1 MSRSVF
7 GIDFGTSNIKI
18 YNGITR
24 TTLNEKNII
33 AIKNKDILFEIGD
46 EAYKMYEKAPENIQ
60 VIFPIKYGVIADLKS
75 MKMLFE
81 QFYKKMTGPRGSK
94 MGRFCIAVP
103 ADITE
108 VEKRAF
114 YDVVAKSD
122 IKAREIKIVEK
133 PIADAVGLG
142 IDMTSSRGNMI
153 INIGADTTEIS
164 VISLGGI
171 VVSRIIKLG
180 GNRLD
185 QMICDVV
192 KRKYNI
198 LIGLKTAEQIK
209 KTSYMASDNV
219 FLICS
224 AVFKYNI
231 LIGLKTAEQIKKTL
245 SDAMY
250 DEDNEEE
257 GDDILYVYGRNVITG
272 LPSERGVSKDT
283 IYEAIKQFFDDI
295 TDSIKNLL
303 ERTPPE
309 LSADIIDTGIFLT
322 GGSSSIKNLDK
333 LIAKETDL
341 KVNTVE
347 NAEDSVI
354 RGISIIMSDSRYRK
368 LMYEPR
374 ESSF

>member
-1 MSRSVF
+1 MNRSVY

-18 YNGITR
+18 YNGMTK

-33 AIKNKDILFEIGD
+33 AIKNKNELFEIGD
-46 EAYKMYEKAPENIQ
+46 EAFKMYEKSPNNIK
-60 VIFPIKYGVIADLKS
+60 VVFPIKYGVIADLKS

-81 QFYKKMTGPRGSK
+81 QFFKKLTGPRGSK

-164 VISLGGI
+164 VISHGGI
-171 VVSRIIKLG
+171 VVSRIIKIG

-185 QMICDVV
+185 QMICDIV

-198 LIGLKTAEQIK
+198 MIGLKTAEQIK
-209 KTSYMASDNV
+209 
-219 FLICS
+219 CR
-224 AVFKYNI
+224 
-231 LIGLKTAEQIKKTL
+231 L

-250 DEDNEEE
+250 NEDDDLDEE
-257 GDDILYVYGRNVITG
+257 IMYVYGRNVITG

-295 TDSIKNLL
+295 IEAIKNLL

-309 LSADIIDTGIFLT
+309 LTADIMDTGIFLT
-322 GGSSSIKNLDK
+322 GASSAIANLDK
-333 LIAKETDL
+333 LIELETEL
-341 KVNTVE
+341 KVNTIKNPGE
-347 NAEDSVI
+347 SVI
-354 RGISIIMSDSRYRK
+354 RGISMIMSDSRFKK

>member
-209 KTSYMASDNV
+209 KT
-219 FLICS
+219 
-224 AVFKYNI
+224 
-231 LIGLKTAEQIKKTL
+231 L

-354 RGISIIMSDSRYRK
+354 RGISIIMSDSRYGK

>member
-7 GIDFGTSNIKI
+7 GIDFGTGNIKI
-18 YNGITR
+18 FNGITK
-24 TTLNEKNII
+24 TTLNEKDII
-33 AIKNKDILFEIGD
+33 AIKNKNQLFEIGD
-46 EAYKMYEKAPENIQ
+46 EAFKMYEKAPDNIK

-81 QFYKKMTGPRGSK
+81 QFYKKLTGHHGNK

-114 YDVVAKSD
+114 YDVVSKSD

-142 IDMTSSRGNMI
+142 IDMTSARGNMI
-153 INIGADTTEIS
+153 VNIGADTTEIS

-180 GNRLD
+180 GNKLD
-185 QMICDVV
+185 SLICDIV

-198 LIGLKTAEQIK
+198 YIGLKTAEKIK
-209 KTSYMASDNV
+209 
-219 FLICS
+219 CS
-224 AVFKYNI
+224 
-231 LIGLKTAEQIKKTL
+231 L

-250 DEDNEEE
+250 DEDDDSD
-257 GDDILYVYGRNVITG
+257 DDILYVYGRNVITG
-272 LPSERGVSKDT
+272 LPSERAVSKDT
-283 IYEAIKQFFDDI
+283 VYEAIKQFFDDI
-295 TDSIKNLL
+295 IEAIKNLL

-309 LSADIIDTGIFLT
+309 LSADIIDMGIYLT
-322 GGSSSIKNLDK
+322 GGSAAIKNLDK
-333 LIAKETDL
+333 LIARETDL
-341 KVNTVE
+341 KVNTITNPGE
-347 NAEDSVI
+347 SVI
-354 RGISIIMSDSRYRK
+354 RGVSMIVSDSKYRK

>member
-1 MSRSVF
+1 MSSSVF

-33 AIKNKDILFEIGD
+33 AIKNKNQLFEIGD
-46 EAYKMYEKAPENIQ
+46 DAFKMYEKAPDNIR
-60 VIFPIKYGVIADLKS
+60 VVFPIKFGVIADLKS

-81 QFYKKMTGPRGSK
+81 QFYKKMTGPKGSK

-142 IDMTSSRGNMI
+142 IDMTSARGNMI

-171 VVSRIIKLG
+171 VVSRIVKLG

-185 QMICDVV
+185 QMICDIV

-198 LIGLKTAEQIK
+198 LIGQKTAEQIK
-209 KTSYMASDNV
+209 IS
-219 FLICS
+219 
-224 AVFKYNI
+224 
-231 LIGLKTAEQIKKTL
+231 L

-250 DEDNEEE
+250 DEDEDNDEDE
-257 GDDILYVYGRNVITG
+257 ILYVYGRNIITG

-295 TDSIKNLL
+295 IESIKTLL

-309 LSADIIDTGIFLT
+309 LAADIIDTGIFLT
-322 GGSSSIKNLDK
+322 GGSASIKNLDK
-333 LIAKETDL
+333 LITQETDL
-341 KVNTVE
+341 KVNTTE
-347 NAEDSVI
+347 NPGETVI
-354 RGISIIMSDSRYRK
+354 RGISMIMSDTRFRK

>member
-1 MSRSVF
+1 M
-7 GIDFGTSNIKI
+7 TK
-18 YNGITR
+18 

-33 AIKNKDILFEIGD
+33 AIKNKNELFEIGD
-46 EAYKMYEKAPENIQ
+46 EAFKMYEKAPDNIK
-60 VIFPIKYGVIADLKS
+60 VIFPIKFGVIADLKS

-81 QFYKKMTGPRGSK
+81 QFFKKLTGPRGSK

-164 VISLGGI
+164 VISHGGI
-171 VVSRIIKLG
+171 VVSRIIKMG

-185 QMICDVV
+185 QMICDAV

-209 KTSYMASDNV
+209 CK
-219 FLICS
+219 
-224 AVFKYNI
+224 
-231 LIGLKTAEQIKKTL
+231 L

-250 DEDNEEE
+250 DEDEDLEEE
-257 GDDILYVYGRNVITG
+257 LLYVYGRNVITG

-295 TDSIKNLL
+295 IESIKNLL

-309 LSADIIDTGIFLT
+309 LTADIMDIGLYLT
-322 GGSSSIKNLDK
+322 GASSAISNLDK

-341 KVNTVE
+341 KVNTIKNPGE
-347 NAEDSVI
+347 SVI
-354 RGISIIMSDSRYRK
+354 RGISMIMSDSSYKK

>member
-1 MSRSVF
+1 
-7 GIDFGTSNIKI
+7 
-18 YNGITR
+18 
-24 TTLNEKNII
+24 
-33 AIKNKDILFEIGD
+33 
-46 EAYKMYEKAPENIQ
+46 
-60 VIFPIKYGVIADLKS
+60 
-75 MKMLFE
+75 
-81 QFYKKMTGPRGSK
+81 

-164 VISLGGI
+164 VISHGGI
-171 VVSRIIKLG
+171 VVSRIIKMG

-185 QMICDVV
+185 QMICDAV

-209 KTSYMASDNV
+209 CK
-219 FLICS
+219 
-224 AVFKYNI
+224 
-231 LIGLKTAEQIKKTL
+231 L

-250 DEDNEEE
+250 DEDEDLEEE
-257 GDDILYVYGRNVITG
+257 LLYVYGRNVITG

-295 TDSIKNLL
+295 IESIKNLL

-309 LSADIIDTGIFLT
+309 LTADIMDIGLYLT
-322 GGSSSIKNLDK
+322 GASSAISNLDK

-341 KVNTVE
+341 KVNTIKNPGE
-347 NAEDSVI
+347 SVI
-354 RGISIIMSDSRYRK
+354 RGISMIMSDSSYKK

>member
-1 MSRSVF
+1 MSKSVY

-18 YNGITR
+18 YNGMTK

-33 AIKNKDILFEIGD
+33 AIKNKNELFEIGD
-46 EAYKMYEKAPENIQ
+46 EAFKMYEKSPDNIK
-60 VIFPIKYGVIADLKS
+60 VIFPIKFGVIADLKS

-81 QFYKKMTGPRGSK
+81 QFFKKLTGPRGSK

-164 VISLGGI
+164 VISHGGI
-171 VVSRIIKLG
+171 VVSRIIKMG

-185 QMICDVV
+185 QMICDAV

-198 LIGLKTAEQIK
+198 LIGLKTAEHIK
-209 KTSYMASDNV
+209 CK
-219 FLICS
+219 
-224 AVFKYNI
+224 
-231 LIGLKTAEQIKKTL
+231 L
-245 SDAMY
+245 SDATY
-250 DEDNEEE
+250 NEDEDLEEE
-257 GDDILYVYGRNVITG
+257 LLYVYGRNVITG

-295 TDSIKNLL
+295 IESIKNLL

-309 LSADIIDTGIFLT
+309 LTADIMDIGLYLT
-322 GGSSSIKNLDK
+322 GASSAISNLDK
-333 LIAKETDL
+333 LIAAETDL
-341 KVNTVE
+341 KVNTVKNPGE
-347 NAEDSVI
+347 SVI
-354 RGISIIMSDSRYRK
+354 RRISMIMSDSSFKK

>member
-1 MSRSVF
+1 MSKSVY

-18 YNGITR
+18 YNGMTK

-33 AIKNKDILFEIGD
+33 AIKNKNELFEIGD
-46 EAYKMYEKAPENIQ
+46 EAFKMYEKSPDNIK
-60 VIFPIKYGVIADLKS
+60 VIFPIKFGVIADLKS

-81 QFYKKMTGPRGSK
+81 QFFKKLTGPRGSK

-164 VISLGGI
+164 VISHGGI
-171 VVSRIIKLG
+171 VVSRIIKMG

-185 QMICDVV
+185 QMICDAV

-198 LIGLKTAEQIK
+198 LIGLKTAEHIK
-209 KTSYMASDNV
+209 CK
-219 FLICS
+219 
-224 AVFKYNI
+224 
-231 LIGLKTAEQIKKTL
+231 L

-250 DEDNEEE
+250 NEDEDLEEE
-257 GDDILYVYGRNVITG
+257 LLYVYGRNVITG

-295 TDSIKNLL
+295 IESIKNLL

-309 LSADIIDTGIFLT
+309 LTADIMDIGLYLT
-322 GGSSSIKNLDK
+322 GASSAISNLDK
-333 LIAKETDL
+333 LIAEETEL
-341 KVNTVE
+341 KVNTVKNPGE
-347 NAEDSVI
+347 SVI
-354 RGISIIMSDSRYRK
+354 RGISMIMSDSSFKK

>member
-33 AIKNKDILFEIGD
+33 AIKNKNQLFEIGD
-46 EAYKMYEKAPENIQ
+46 DAFKMYEKAPDNIR
-60 VIFPIKYGVIADLKS
+60 VVFPIKFGVIADLKS

-81 QFYKKMTGPRGSK
+81 QFYKKMTGPKGSK

-142 IDMTSSRGNMI
+142 IDMTSARGNMI

-171 VVSRIIKLG
+171 VVSRIVKLG

-185 QMICDVV
+185 QMICDIV

-198 LIGLKTAEQIK
+198 LIGQKTAEQIK
-209 KTSYMASDNV
+209 IS
-219 FLICS
+219 
-224 AVFKYNI
+224 
-231 LIGLKTAEQIKKTL
+231 L

-250 DEDNEEE
+250 DEDEDNDEDE
-257 GDDILYVYGRNVITG
+257 ILYVYGRNIITG

-295 TDSIKNLL
+295 IESIKTLL

-309 LSADIIDTGIFLT
+309 LAADIIDTGIFLT
-322 GGSSSIKNLDK
+322 GGSASIKNLDK
-333 LIAKETDL
+333 LITQETDL
-341 KVNTVE
+341 KVNTTE
-347 NAEDSVI
+347 NPGETVI
-354 RGISIIMSDSRYRK
+354 RGISMIMSDTRFRK

>member
-7 GIDFGTSNIKI
+7 GIDFGTGNIKI
-18 YNGITR
+18 FNGITK

-33 AIKNKDILFEIGD
+33 AIKDKNQLFAIGD
-46 EAYKMYEKAPENIQ
+46 EAFTMFEKAPDNIK
-60 VIFPIKYGVIADLKS
+60 VSYPIKYGVIADLKN
-75 MKMLFE
+75 MKLLFE
-81 QFYKKMTGPRGSK
+81 QFYKKMTKQHGSK
-94 MGRFCIAVP
+94 MGRFCVAVP

-122 IKAREIKIVEK
+122 IKTREIKIVEK

-142 IDMTSSRGNMI
+142 IDMTSARGNMI
-153 INIGADTTEIS
+153 VNIGADTTEIS

-180 GNRLD
+180 GNKLD
-185 QMICDVV
+185 TLICDIV

-198 LIGLKTAEQIK
+198 YIGQKTAEKIK
-209 KTSYMASDNV
+209 
-219 FLICS
+219 CS
-224 AVFKYNI
+224 
-231 LIGLKTAEQIKKTL
+231 L

-250 DEDNEEE
+250 VEDDDSD
-257 GDDILYVYGRNVITG
+257 DDILYVYGRNVITG
-272 LPSERGVSKDT
+272 LPSERAVSKDT
-283 IYEAIKQFFDDI
+283 VYEAIKQFFDDI
-295 TDSIKNLL
+295 VEAVKNLL

-309 LSADIIDTGIFLT
+309 LAADIIDMGIYLT
-322 GGSSSIKNLDK
+322 GGSAAIKNLDK
-333 LIAKETDL
+333 LLARETEL
-341 KVNTVE
+341 KVNTIANPGE
-347 NAEDSVI
+347 SVI
-354 RGISIIMSDSRYRK
+354 RGVSMIVSDSKYRK

>member
-1 MSRSVF
+1 MSRSVY

-18 YNGITR
+18 YNGMIK

-33 AIKNKDILFEIGD
+33 AIKNKNELFEIGD
-46 EAYKMYEKAPENIQ
+46 EAYKMYEKAPDNIR
-60 VIFPIKYGVIADLKS
+60 VVFPIKFGVIADLKS

-81 QFYKKMTGPRGSK
+81 QFYKKITGPRGSK

-153 INIGADTTEIS
+153 INIGADTTEIT
-164 VISLGGI
+164 VISHGGI
-171 VVSRIIKLG
+171 VVSRIIKIG
-180 GNRLD
+180 GNILD
-185 QMICDVV
+185 RMICDIV
-192 KRKYNI
+192 KKRYNI
-198 LIGLKTAEQIK
+198 LIGKRTAEHIK
-209 KTSYMASDNV
+209 MN
-219 FLICS
+219 
-224 AVFKYNI
+224 
-231 LIGLKTAEQIKKTL
+231 L
-245 SDAMY
+245 SDAMF
-250 DEDNEEE
+250 DEENDDFD
-257 GDDILYVYGRNVITG
+257 DDILYVYGRNVITG
-272 LPSERGVSKDT
+272 LPSERGITKDT

-295 TDSIKNLL
+295 IDSIKNLL

-309 LSADIIDTGIFLT
+309 LSADIIDTGIYLT
-322 GGSSSIKNLDK
+322 GGSSGIKNLDK
-333 LIAKETDL
+333 LIAKETEL
-341 KVNTVE
+341 KVNTIKNPE
-347 NAEDSVI
+347 ESVI
-354 RGISIIMSDSRYRK
+354 RGISMIMSDSVFKK

>member
-1 MSRSVF
+1 
-7 GIDFGTSNIKI
+7 
-18 YNGITR
+18 
-24 TTLNEKNII
+24 
-33 AIKNKDILFEIGD
+33 
-46 EAYKMYEKAPENIQ
+46 
-60 VIFPIKYGVIADLKS
+60 

-81 QFYKKMTGPRGSK
+81 QFFKKLTGPRGSK

-164 VISLGGI
+164 VISHGGI
-171 VVSRIIKLG
+171 VVSRIIKMG

-185 QMICDVV
+185 QMICDAV

-198 LIGLKTAEQIK
+198 LIGLKTAEHIK
-209 KTSYMASDNV
+209 CK
-219 FLICS
+219 
-224 AVFKYNI
+224 
-231 LIGLKTAEQIKKTL
+231 L

-250 DEDNEEE
+250 NEDEDLEEE
-257 GDDILYVYGRNVITG
+257 LLYVYGRNVITG

-295 TDSIKNLL
+295 IESIKNLL

-309 LSADIIDTGIFLT
+309 LTADIMDIGLYLT
-322 GGSSSIKNLDK
+322 GASSAISNLDR
-333 LIAKETDL
+333 LIAEETEL
-341 KVNTVE
+341 KVNTVKNPGE
-347 NAEDSVI
+347 SVI
-354 RGISIIMSDSRYRK
+354 RGISMIMSDSSFKK